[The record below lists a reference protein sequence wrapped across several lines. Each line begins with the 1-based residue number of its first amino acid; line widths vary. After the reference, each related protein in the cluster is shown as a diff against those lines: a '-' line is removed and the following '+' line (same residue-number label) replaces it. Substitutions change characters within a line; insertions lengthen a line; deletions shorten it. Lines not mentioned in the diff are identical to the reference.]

1 MRIYLDL
8 DSRLILS
15 TPNRPI
21 RTLEF
26 KRRDNDSLE
35 LQFVRSGIVVP
46 VSSGTTV
53 QYGLKPVD
61 QYGAGF
67 FSVGSFVK
75 TGSGEAALFTASVNL
90 NTVPIAQAFDL
101 EPKSISAML
110 EIEARDGD
118 TVNSSITLP
127 VTLHNDVIRG
137 DEATPAA
144 IPDGKATQTEAQE
157 GTDNTKWMTPL
168 RTKQAITQ
176 AASSYAPATGIAPTA
191 ITGTAVVTADTRLSN
206 SRTPTAHKSSHAT
219 GGADALTPADIGAVR
234 SFVKDGTHNTDI
246 APMAMALGDI
256 EVPARTALSCDGAMD
271 TSLDTDN
278 PWSVSF
284 PDKFRAAIGAATS
297 AQGAKADSSLQQG
310 AYISAASL
318 EVGTI
323 ATGQAPNLYVGQ
335 NGKVGIGTETPTE
348 RLEVAGKVK
357 ISHPDGELRVAAD
370 VVEYVAIKSYG
381 IESGWNN
388 SSLSFEE
395 QALRS
400 NGTVVLN
407 WYDANISVNE
417 RTIKNLGRPEE
428 ANDAVRKTDL
438 DLRVPV
444 PPTSGS
450 YALRS
455 VNGVVSWV
463 AA

>member
-35 LQFVRSGIVVP
+35 LQFVRGGIVVP

-90 NTVPIAQAFDL
+90 NTQPIAQAFDL
-101 EPKSISAML
+101 EPKSIFAML

-127 VTLHNDVIRG
+127 VTLNNDVIRG

-144 IPDGKATQTEAQE
+144 IPDGKATQTEAQA

-176 AASSYAPATGIAPTA
+176 AATGIA
-191 ITGTAVVTADTRLSN
+191 
-206 SRTPTAHKSSHAT
+206 PTAHKSSHAI
-219 GGADALTPADIGAVR
+219 GGNDAITPADIGA
-234 SFVKDGTHNTDI
+234 
-246 APMAMALGDI
+246 APA
-256 EVPARTALSCDGAMD
+256 
-271 TSLDTDN
+271 TDN
-278 PWSVSF
+278 ASVADRAMELWDNPNDTAALRILDSETF
-284 PDKFRAAIGAATS
+284 FYGRQNSSPQLNPDFQDSDVFNMHRSRQSAFCEAIGTVTIP
-297 AQGAKADSSLQQG
+297 KA
-310 AYISAASL
+310 
-318 EVGTI
+318 
-323 ATGQAPNLYVGQ
+323 
-335 NGKVGIGTETPTE
+335 
-348 RLEVAGKVK
+348 
-357 ISHPDGELRVAAD
+357 
-370 VVEYVAIKSYG
+370 
-381 IESGWNN
+381 
-388 SSLSFEE
+388 
-395 QALRS
+395 
-400 NGTVVLN
+400 
-407 WYDANISVNE
+407 
-417 RTIKNLGRPEE
+417 
-428 ANDAVRKTDL
+428 
-438 DLRVPV
+438 
-444 PPTSGS
+444 PTSGS

-455 VNGVVSWV
+455 VNGVISWV

>member
-35 LQFVRSGIVVP
+35 LQFVRGGIVVP

-101 EPKSISAML
+101 EPKSIAAML

-144 IPDGKATQTEAQE
+144 IPDGKATQTEAQA

-191 ITGTAVVTADTRLSN
+191 ITGTAVVTTDPRLTD
-206 SRTPTAHKSSHAT
+206 SRTPTAHKSTHAI
-219 GGADALTPADIGAVR
+219 GGADALTPADIGAARVMSR
-234 SFVKDGTHNTDI
+234 SAFQDPDPSQGVVDQAIQLWDTVNDAPALLISDGN
-246 APMAMALGDI
+246 
-256 EVPARTALSCDGAMD
+256 
-271 TSLDTDN
+271 
-278 PWSVSF
+278 VSF
-284 PDKFRAAIGAATS
+284 GPYTENSNVAANFRTAIGAAS
-297 AQGAKADSSLQQG
+297 ATDPTLTGTLTVNGPEDENNAIFVAVSGEDWIKIGPSDATVSSTADLYMGSS
-310 AYISAASL
+310 
-318 EVGTI
+318 
-323 ATGQAPNLYVGQ
+323 
-335 NGKVGIGTETPTE
+335 GKIGIGTEDPTE
-348 RLEVAGKVK
+348 RLTIAGNLDMLGGAV
-357 ISHPDGELRVAAD
+357 
-370 VVEYVAIKSYG
+370 
-381 IESGWNN
+381 
-388 SSLSFEE
+388 
-395 QALRS
+395 
-400 NGTVVLN
+400 
-407 WYDANISVNE
+407 
-417 RTIKNLGRPEE
+417 KNLRAPVSDT
-428 ANDAVRKTDL
+428 DAVRKVDL
-438 DLRVPV
+438 DLRVPT
-444 PPTSGS
+444 PPDSGTFS
-450 YALRS
+450 LQC
-455 VNGVVSWV
+455 VDGVISWV

>member
-35 LQFVRSGIVVP
+35 LQFVRGGIVVP

-101 EPKSISAML
+101 EPKSIAAML

-127 VTLHNDVIRG
+127 VTLNNDVIRG

-168 RTKQAITQ
+168 RTK
-176 AASSYAPATGIAPTA
+176 
-191 ITGTAVVTADTRLSN
+191 
-206 SRTPTAHKSSHAT
+206 
-219 GGADALTPADIGAVR
+219 
-234 SFVKDGTHNTDI
+234 
-246 APMAMALGDI
+246 
-256 EVPARTALSCDGAMD
+256 
-271 TSLDTDN
+271 
-278 PWSVSF
+278 
-284 PDKFRAAIGAATS
+284 
-297 AQGAKADSSLQQG
+297 
-310 AYISAASL
+310 
-318 EVGTI
+318 
-323 ATGQAPNLYVGQ
+323 
-335 NGKVGIGTETPTE
+335 
-348 RLEVAGKVK
+348 
-357 ISHPDGELRVAAD
+357 
-370 VVEYVAIKSYG
+370 
-381 IESGWNN
+381 
-388 SSLSFEE
+388 
-395 QALRS
+395 
-400 NGTVVLN
+400 
-407 WYDANISVNE
+407 
-417 RTIKNLGRPEE
+417 
-428 ANDAVRKTDL
+428 
-438 DLRVPV
+438 
-444 PPTSGS
+444 
-450 YALRS
+450 
-455 VNGVVSWV
+455 
-463 AA
+463 

>member
-35 LQFVRSGIVVP
+35 LQFVRGGIVVP

-144 IPDGKATQTEAQE
+144 IPDGKASQAEAQA
-157 GTDNTKWMTPL
+157 GTDNAKWMTPL

-176 AASSYAPATGIAPTA
+176 AAGSYAPATGIAPTA
-191 ITGTAVVTADTRLSN
+191 ITGTAVVTADERLSN
-206 SRTPTAHKSSHAT
+206 SRTPTAHKSSHAA
-219 GGADALTPADIGAVR
+219 GAVDALTPADIGAVKGFEI
-234 SFVKDGTHNTDI
+234 SGNPPDANI
-246 APMAMALGDI
+246 APAAMELRDNEDPGGAALK
-256 EVPARTALSCDGAMD
+256 CDGK
-271 TSLDTDN
+271 LN
-278 PWSVSF
+278 NQWSVLF
-284 PDKFRAAIGAATS
+284 PASFRAAIGAATS

-323 ATGQAPNLYVGQ
+323 AAGQAPDLYVGQ
-335 NGKVGIGTETPTE
+335 NGMVGIGTETCTE
-348 RLEVAGKVK
+348 KLTVNGSIA
-357 ISHPDGELRVAAD
+357 L
-370 VVEYVAIKSYG
+370 
-381 IESGWNN
+381 SGG
-388 SSLSFEE
+388 
-395 QALRS
+395 Q
-400 NGTVVLN
+400 
-407 WYDANISVNE
+407 
-417 RTIKNLGRPEE
+417 IKNLGTPVDE
-428 ANDAVRKTDL
+428 NDAVRKTDL
-438 DLRVPV
+438 DSKFPT
-444 PPTSGS
+444 PPASGS
-450 YALRS
+450 YALKS
-455 VNGVVSWV
+455 VDGVVSWV
-463 AA
+463 EEI

>member
-1 MRIYLDL
+1 
-8 DSRLILS
+8 
-15 TPNRPI
+15 
-21 RTLEF
+21 
-26 KRRDNDSLE
+26 RDNDSLE
-35 LQFVRSGIVVP
+35 LQFVRGGIVVP

-101 EPKSISAML
+101 EPKSIAAML

-127 VTLHNDVIRG
+127 VTLNNDVIRG

-191 ITGTAVVTADTRLSN
+191 ITGTAVVTADERLSN
-206 SRTPTAHKSSHAT
+206 SRTPTAHKSSHAI
-219 GGADALTPADIGAVR
+219 GGSDALTPADIGAAR
-234 SFVKDGTHNTDI
+234 RFFVNELGSTVPDPNQGFVGQALHLWDLTNNSSALNINDGEIFFPN
-246 APMAMALGDI
+246 ASVAANF
-256 EVPARTALSCDGAMD
+256 RT
-271 TSLDTDN
+271 
-278 PWSVSF
+278 
-284 PDKFRAAIGAATS
+284 AIGAATS
-297 AQGAKADSSLQQG
+297 AQGGKADTSLQQG

-323 ATGQAPNLYVGQ
+323 AAGQAPDLYVGQ
-335 NGKVGIGTETPTE
+335 NGKVGIGTEAPTE

-357 ISHPDGELRVAAD
+357 ISNQDGE
-370 VVEYVAIKSYG
+370 
-381 IESGWNN
+381 
-388 SSLSFEE
+388 
-395 QALRS
+395 
-400 NGTVVLN
+400 
-407 WYDANISVNE
+407 
-417 RTIKNLGRPEE
+417 
-428 ANDAVRKTDL
+428 
-438 DLRVPV
+438 
-444 PPTSGS
+444 
-450 YALRS
+450 
-455 VNGVVSWV
+455 
-463 AA
+463 

>member
-35 LQFVRSGIVVP
+35 LQFVRGGIVVP

-101 EPKSISAML
+101 EPKSIAAML

-127 VTLHNDVIRG
+127 VTLNNDVIRG

-144 IPDGKATQTEAQE
+144 IPDGKATQTEAQA

-176 AASSYAPATGIAPTA
+176 SASSYAPATGIAPTA
-191 ITGTAVVTADTRLSN
+191 ITGTAVVTADERLSN
-206 SRTPTAHKSSHAT
+206 SRTPTAHKSSHAA
-219 GGADALTPADIGAVR
+219 GGTDVLTPQDIGAVKA
-234 SFVKDGTHNTDI
+234 FQIEGNPPQTNI
-246 APMAMALGDI
+246 APAAMELRDNEDADVVALK
-256 EVPARTALSCDGAMD
+256 CDG
-271 TSLDTDN
+271 SLNPVDN

-284 PDKFRAAIGAATS
+284 PDKFRAAIGAAKVTTGGEDPDPTQGVVDQAIQLWDS
-297 AQGAKADSSLQQG
+297 ANDAPALK
-310 AYISAASL
+310 ISDGNVSFGPYAEDTNVAANFREAIGAASATDPTL
-318 EVGTI
+318 TGTLTI
-323 ATGQAPNLYVGQ
+323 NILNGAAADLYLASGG
-335 NGKVGIGTETPTE
+335 NVGIGTESPTE
-348 RLEVAGKVK
+348 RLTINGNIDMLGGK
-357 ISHPDGELRVAAD
+357 
-370 VVEYVAIKSYG
+370 
-381 IESGWNN
+381 
-388 SSLSFEE
+388 
-395 QALRS
+395 
-400 NGTVVLN
+400 
-407 WYDANISVNE
+407 
-417 RTIKNLGRPEE
+417 IKNLQAPDSPD
-428 ANDAVRKTDL
+428 DAVRLADL
-438 DLRVPV
+438 DARVPSA
-444 PPTSGS
+444 PGSGTFS
-450 YALRS
+450 LQC
-455 VNGVVSWV
+455 VDGVISWV
-463 AA
+463 GV

>member
-35 LQFVRSGIVVP
+35 LQFVRGGIVVP

-101 EPKSISAML
+101 EPKSIAAML

-127 VTLHNDVIRG
+127 VTLNNDVIRG

-144 IPDGKATQTEAQE
+144 IPDGKATQTEAQA

-191 ITGTAVVTADTRLSN
+191 ITGTAVVTTDTRLSN
-206 SRTPTAHKSSHAT
+206 SRTPTAHKSTHAI
-219 GGADALTPADIGAVR
+219 GGSDALTPADIGAVK
-234 SFVKDGTHNTDI
+234 SYGNPQDENI
-246 APMAMALGDI
+246 APAAMELRDNEDAGVVAL
-256 EVPARTALSCDGAMD
+256 ACDG
-271 TSLDTDN
+271 SLNPVEN
-278 PWSVSF
+278 PWSVTF

-297 AQGAKADSSLQQG
+297 AQGAKADTSLQQG

-323 ATGQAPNLYVGQ
+323 AAGQAPDLYVGQ
-335 NGKVGIGTETPTE
+335 NGNVGIGTETPTE

-357 ISHPDGELRVAAD
+357 ISNQDGELRVVQGTAYDA
-370 VVEYVAIKSYG
+370 VEYVAVTSYG
-381 IESGWNN
+381 IKSGWGN
-388 SSLSFEE
+388 SLLSFEE
-395 QALRS
+395 QALLS

-407 WYDANISVNE
+407 WYDANISVGE
-417 RTIKNLGRPEE
+417 RTLKNLGRPEE

-438 DLRVPV
+438 DLRVPT
-444 PPTSGS
+444 PPDSGTFS
-450 YALRS
+450 LQC
-455 VNGVVSWV
+455 VDGVISWV

>member
-35 LQFVRSGIVVP
+35 LQFVRGGIVVP

-144 IPDGKATQTEAQE
+144 IPDGKATQTEAQA
-157 GTDNTKWMTPL
+157 GTDNTKWMTPM

-191 ITGTAVVTADTRLSN
+191 ITGTAVVTTDERLSN
-206 SRTPTAHKSSHAT
+206 SRTPTVHKSSHAA
-219 GGADALTPADIGAVR
+219 GGADALTPADIGA
-234 SFVKDGTHNTDI
+234 
-246 APMAMALGDI
+246 APA
-256 EVPARTALSCDGAMD
+256 
-271 TSLDTDN
+271 TDN
-278 PWSVSF
+278 ASVADRAMELWDNPNDTAALRILDSETF
-284 PDKFRAAIGAATS
+284 FYGRQNSSPQLNPDFQDSEAFNAHTTRQSAFCEAIGTVTIP
-297 AQGAKADSSLQQG
+297 KA
-310 AYISAASL
+310 
-318 EVGTI
+318 
-323 ATGQAPNLYVGQ
+323 
-335 NGKVGIGTETPTE
+335 
-348 RLEVAGKVK
+348 
-357 ISHPDGELRVAAD
+357 
-370 VVEYVAIKSYG
+370 
-381 IESGWNN
+381 
-388 SSLSFEE
+388 
-395 QALRS
+395 
-400 NGTVVLN
+400 
-407 WYDANISVNE
+407 
-417 RTIKNLGRPEE
+417 
-428 ANDAVRKTDL
+428 
-438 DLRVPV
+438 
-444 PPTSGS
+444 PTSGS

-455 VNGVVSWV
+455 VNGVLSWV